1 VLGGRR
7 TLATLVASAVVTA
20 LAVGAC
26 GGDDDSAEPVDEL
39 DTGAGEAS
47 GTTAAASAD
56 EAAVVA
62 AYEAHWQALLA
73 AGDPPDPQSPGLAE
87 TMTGDALRSAQ
98 NFMSTN
104 ASEGLALRGT
114 YTHDA
119 VVTTVTDTT
128 ATVEDCG
135 EDGTSLVVASTGEAV
150 ESPDETPEGIV
161 AELAKE
167 NGAWKVSTLR
177 YDEAV
182 CA

>member
-7 TLATLVASAVVTA
+7 TLARLVASAVVTA
-20 LAVGAC
+20 LALGAC
-26 GGDDDSAEPVDEL
+26 GGDDDSAEPVEEIDA
-39 DTGAGEAS
+39 GAGEVT
-47 GTTAAASAD
+47 GTTAASAE

-104 ASEGLALRGT
+104 AAEGLVLRGT
-114 YTHDA
+114 YTHEAD
-119 VVTTVTDTT
+119 VTSVTDTT
-128 ATVEDCG
+128 ATIEDCG
-135 EDGTSLVVASTGEAV
+135 EDGTSLVVATTGESV
-150 ESPDETPEGIV
+150 EAPDETPEGVV
-161 AELAKE
+161 ADLAKE
-167 NGAWKVSTLR
+167 NGAWKVSTIR

>member
-26 GGDDDSAEPVDEL
+26 GGDDDSAEPVEDL
-39 DTGAGEAS
+39 DAGGGQS
-47 GTTAAASAD
+47 TDTTADVTAD

-73 AGDPPDPQSPGLAE
+73 AGDPPDPQSAGLVE

-104 ASEGLALRGT
+104 AAEGLALRGT

-119 VVTTVTDTT
+119 EATTVTDTT
-128 ATVEDCG
+128 ASVEDCG

-150 ESPDETPEGIV
+150 ESPDETPEGV
-161 AELAKE
+161 EAELVKE

-177 YDEAV
+177 YDETV